1 MPFFLCLFSLCSL
14 AIYHWMFDEATV
26 VEKNRNRVIAWTR
39 LALKSLLC
47 VFTSL
52 YICVML
58 SLGWPSFS
66 AALCPVSLLE
76 HKAEVGGPGVP
87 PLFGLCVANPASVP
101 LLFRIQR
108 TIPYYALWTCLCFT
122 VWDFPGKQWK
132 RKVGEDAFFEPC
144 KYQPVSGKKKKFI
157 GSKKVIVWSSLMQVR
172 FLQLVI
178 GGNITGFFP
187 LTIRMLWIKEFAAWS
202 VRICLLRVQ
211 TITLGCLFCFPA
223 WPWKFSTFPYLIPY
237 TETLSGQE

>member
-108 TIPYYALWTCLCFT
+108 TIPYYALWTCLCFA
-122 VWDFPGKQWK
+122 VRDFPGKQRK

-144 KYQPVSGKKKKFI
+144 KYQPVSGKKKKVYRLEK
-157 GSKKVIVWSSLMQVR
+157 GDCVV
-172 FLQLVI
+172 FLNV
-178 GGNITGFFP
+178 GEV
-187 LTIRMLWIKEFAAWS
+187 LTVSDRW
-202 VRICLLRVQ
+202 Q
-211 TITLGCLFCFPA
+211 
-223 WPWKFSTFPYLIPY
+223 Y
-237 TETLSGQE
+237 